1 MPRIPAHTLD
11 TAPEASRPTLDALGK
26 RMGKIL
32 NIHAGMAHSP
42 VVLAAYAAMS
52 GAVREHGTFDARTR
66 ETIALAVGSAN
77 GCEYCQ
83 SAHTVSAKKAG
94 LSEDQ
99 TVAVRAD
106 AIDFDDKLAAIATIA
121 RQIATETGTVSDA
134 AWQGALA
141 AGWTPEELAE
151 TFAHVA
157 VNLYTNYFNH
167 FAGTELDLPAAPG
180 LTA

>member
-11 TAPEASRPTLDALGK
+11 TAPDASRQTLSALGK

-42 VVLAAYAAMS
+42 VVLATYAAMS
-52 GAVREHGTFDARTR
+52 GAIREHGTFDARTR
-66 ETIALAVGSAN
+66 ETIALVVGSAN

-83 SAHTVSAKKAG
+83 SAHTVSAKNAG
-94 LSEDQ
+94 LSEEQ
-99 TVAVRAD
+99 TVAIRSNSIA
-106 AIDFDDKLAAIATIA
+106 FDDKLAAIADIA
-121 RQIATETGTVSDA
+121 RQIATDIGTVTDG
-134 AWQGALA
+134 AWQAALA
-141 AGWTPEELAE
+141 AGWTEDELAE

-167 FAGTELDLPAAPG
+167 FAGTELDVPAAAE
-180 LTA
+180 LSA